1 MSTKVTTAGVLFK
14 KRQKK
19 NGTYPVKLRL
29 TSDRK
34 QMYCSIDSKNR
45 VYEFTEDDF
54 NKITGPKPRGE
65 FKEIQLEFSLI
76 EEKAQKIIKSLSDF
90 SFEQFKIHFGISG
103 SNLRNVFHYL
113 DIRTEAYKKTGYG
126 DKNAKAVKTALQQF
140 FKRSTSLEFREVT
153 VAKLKEFE
161 VYMRN
166 RGIRPTTYNRYLDS
180 LRSAFF
186 MAQKDNVIP
195 ITLNPF
201 GRDKYHSP
209 RIITI
214 KRALKLE
221 EIEKIYNYEPVP
233 NSGEDEAKDLWL
245 FTYLCNGINMT
256 DICGLRYRDVGQNF
270 ITFIRKKTEHSASSR
285 KPITIAITDDIR
297 KIIEKRGNTDRNPD
311 NFVFPYLSDEL
322 TYKQNKRKV
331 EWRVQKTNKHMKEI
345 GKKLKIEKHI
355 TTYTARHSFATIL
368 KRSGVSIEFISESLG
383 HRDVSITE
391 TYLDS
396 FEDDHKLEVAKHLTA
411 FRK

>member
-1 MSTKVTTAGVLFK
+1 VVLFK

-19 NGTYPVKLRL
+19 NGKYPAKLRL
-29 TSDRK
+29 ASDRR
-34 QMYCSIDSKNR
+34 QMYYTIDSKNR

-126 DKNAKAVKTALQQF
+126 DKNAKAVRTALQQF

-166 RGIRPTTYNRYLDS
+166 KGIRPTTYNRYLDS

-256 DICGLRYRDVGQNF
+256 DICGLRYRDVGKNF

-297 KIIEKRGNTDRNPD
+297 KIIEKRGNPDRNPD